1 MPFLFLFISLP
12 QLCEFMMEYDETEE
26 ENGEIIDDSRI
37 EYLKADIANFFIS
50 PLVTKRYVVQKGI
63 STHKTYT

>member
-1 MPFLFLFISLP
+1 
-12 QLCEFMMEYDETEE
+12 MMEYDETEE